1 MVGESWRQ
9 DGSWS
14 QASGPDPSMR
24 PSPRG
29 TLWVYV
35 AGKAGDTG
43 GLWAARPPRLS
54 LPLLHG
60 LLRSPQGLPSPISPP
75 SADRHRISRPWG
87 IQLPHSQL
95 LSNSRSDWSSS
106 SLVTSPG
113 PIIRAQGGQGLGGHS
128 WATTGC
134 WVHPK
139 TSSLSVPLD
148 ETQCYSGCLSCS
160 APKGDGTEPPGHRL
174 GPAAPGRS
182 R

>member
-1 MVGESWRQ
+1 MAETSYRRYKTAQPQAVGCHLPHWGWGGRGPDRLGAFPGVEVGPQVVGESWRQ

-14 QASGPDPSMR
+14 QASGPDPSTR
-24 PSPRG
+24 PSARG

-113 PIIRAQGGQGLGGHS
+113 PIIRAQGGQGLGG
-128 WATTGC
+128 AQ
-134 WVHPK
+134 
-139 TSSLSVPLD
+139 L
-148 ETQCYSGCLSCS
+148 
-160 APKGDGTEPPGHRL
+160 GHHGLL
-174 GPAAPGRS
+174 GSP
-182 R
+182 